1 MWLWCVNVVL
11 ITGGI
16 SPGKIYFFILQ
27 KFAEPQS
34 RVSPLLSRLLEFD
47 CQIRGILASD
57 GIVNNS
63 KQIDT
68 LLRK

>member
-1 MWLWCVNVVL
+1 L

-27 KFAEPQS
+27 KYAEPQS

-47 CQIRGILASD
+47 DLLIGITCNEYVIEPPLTEHQ
-57 GIVNNS
+57 
-63 KQIDT
+63 KKFDT
-68 LLRK
+68 